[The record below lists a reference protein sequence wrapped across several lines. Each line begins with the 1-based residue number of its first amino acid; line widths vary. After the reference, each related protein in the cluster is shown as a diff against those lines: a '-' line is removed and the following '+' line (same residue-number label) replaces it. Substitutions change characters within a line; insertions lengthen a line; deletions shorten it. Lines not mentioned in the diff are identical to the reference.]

1 MLDQR
6 RGFPDGMWPPQTD
19 RERALATR
27 YTFLLHLRPVKL
39 PARTIRWTHT
49 FGLGGTSLV
58 LFSLLAL
65 TGVLMLLVYQPV
77 PGDAYDSVLTLEGR
91 VAFGPLVRGIHYWS
105 ANLLVVVMLL
115 HAARVFLTG
124 GYHRGR
130 RLNWQIGAGLLVV
143 VLASS
148 FTGYLL
154 PWDQLAYWAVTI
166 ATGMLT
172 YVPLAGD
179 ALQRVVRGGADIG
192 PETLLTFYTFH
203 TTILPVTILVL
214 MGFHFWRVRRA
225 GGVIEPPPA
234 PGEPPG
240 PSAKVLFLP
249 HLLVRE
255 IAQALAVIA
264 IVVCLG
270 ALVGASLG
278 ARANPGMSPNPVK
291 APWYFVGL
299 QELLV
304 HLDPAFAVLVF
315 PLLAVA
321 AFAALPW
328 LGSDEG
334 PTGAW
339 FLSATGGRLAAA
351 AAVLAA
357 VVTPA
362 LVLADAMIGQGAGS
376 ASTFPPW
383 LTRGLL
389 PLTIAI
395 GTTAAAAT
403 WLARRGAD
411 RNERLQAI
419 VVFWFVVF
427 AMLTLTGALFRGEG
441 MALAWPW
448 M

>member
-1 MLDQR
+1 MADER
-6 RGFPDGMWPPQTD
+6 RGFPNGMWPPQTD

-58 LFSLLAL
+58 LFGLLAL
-65 TGVLMLLVYQPV
+65 TGILMVLVYQPV
-77 PGDAYDSVLTLEGR
+77 PDYAYDSVLALEGR

-130 RLNWQIGAGLLVV
+130 RLNWLIGAGLLVV

-179 ALQRVVRGGADIG
+179 ALQRVVRGGTDLG

-225 GGVIEPPPA
+225 GGVVEPPPG
-234 PGEPPG
+234 PDEPPG
-240 PSAKVLFLP
+240 PSEKVLFLP

-255 IAQALAVIA
+255 VAQALVVVAVVA
-264 IVVCLG
+264 SLG

-291 APWYFVGL
+291 APWYFVGI
-299 QELLV
+299 QELLI

-328 LGSDEG
+328 LGADEG
-334 PTGAW
+334 PAGAW
-339 FLSATGGRLAAA
+339 FLSAAGRRLAAMTA
-351 AAVLAA
+351 ALAA
-357 VVTPA
+357 LVTPA
-362 LVLADAMIGQGAGS
+362 LVLLDAFVHGESGA
-376 ASTFPPW
+376 AS
-383 LTRGLL
+383 L
-389 PLTIAI
+389 PS
-395 GTTAAAAT
+395 
-403 WLARRGAD
+403 WLARGLVPLGAAVGITFVANRWMRRGAG

-427 AMLTLTGALFRGEG
+427 AMLTLVGALFRGEG
-441 MALAWPW
+441 MTLVWPW
-448 M
+448 AR